1 MSNEGETTSEVTE
14 NPISI
19 LTAVFILNTASIK
32 AIPEAPIA
40 SGPQPAGGDN
50 LTFDQ
55 LLKIVFKINIWIG
68 SNQQG
73 FFTDGQKVTLLK
85 LAITNLQLITRNA
98 TPQAVLEIMSDT
110 LSVQTFLLELICLN
124 DQELMEIYSKFLMPM
139 LKRVE
144 QDMKAAKPDEAPLD
158 ANLKQIF
165 VLILQK
171 SQEIL
176 QYTFECLINSELN
189 QLDAEALKIP
199 GV

>member
-98 TPQAVLEIMSDT
+98 TP
-110 LSVQTFLLELICLN
+110 
-124 DQELMEIYSKFLMPM
+124 
-139 LKRVE
+139 
-144 QDMKAAKPDEAPLD
+144 
-158 ANLKQIF
+158 
-165 VLILQK
+165 
-171 SQEIL
+171 
-176 QYTFECLINSELN
+176 
-189 QLDAEALKIP
+189 
-199 GV
+199 